1 MSKSLRVLVVEDSED
16 DALLMLRELQGGG
29 YDLTSERVDTAE
41 AMTAAL
47 DEQEW
52 DIVIADYSM
61 PMFSGFTALALLKNR
76 ELDIPF
82 ILVSG
87 AVGEDIA
94 VEAMK
99 AGAHDYIMKDN
110 LTRLVPAVERELR
123 DAEVRRE
130 RRQAEE
136 ELKRAGKEWK
146 RTFDS
151 MSDWVSI
158 HDADMNIV
166 RANGAL
172 GKNLG
177 VPPEELIGKKCYNV
191 FHNREEPL
199 EGCPLVKSTL
209 SKKPEN
215 IEVFEPYLDRWLSV
229 KCSPIFDEKG
239 EVRGTVHVVRDVT
252 ERKRAEEALR
262 ESEEKFRS
270 LAEQS
275 PSMIFINKK
284 GEVVYANKRCEEI
297 MGYKREEFYS
307 PDFDFLSLIAPESRD
322 HVKASF
328 SRHMKGEEV
337 PPYEYTLVTKDG
349 KKIPAIDTTK
359 LILYEGENALLGI
372 ITDITER
379 KRAEEL
385 IKASLEEKEVLLKE
399 IHHRVKN
406 NLQIISSLLYLQSK
420 GVKDEK
426 TLEVFRD
433 SQSCVKSMAL
443 IHEKIYA
450 SGDLAKIDFGEYIRD
465 LTDNLFSSYGINA
478 DKVALKID
486 VKDVS
491 FGVNLAVPCGLI
503 INELIS
509 NSLKHA
515 FPEGKTGEIVVSLRV
530 AKEKE
535 VELIVSDNGI
545 GIPEDLDYKNTDSL
559 GTQLVV
565 NLVEKQLKGTIEL
578 DRKGGTTLTIKFKI

>member
-1 MSKSLRVLVVEDSED
+1 
-16 DALLMLRELQGGG
+16 
-29 YDLTSERVDTAE
+29 
-41 AMTAAL
+41 
-47 DEQEW
+47 
-52 DIVIADYSM
+52 
-61 PMFSGFTALALLKNR
+61 
-76 ELDIPF
+76 
-82 ILVSG
+82 
-87 AVGEDIA
+87 
-94 VEAMK
+94 
-99 AGAHDYIMKDN
+99 
-110 LTRLVPAVERELR
+110 
-123 DAEVRRE
+123 
-130 RRQAEE
+130 
-136 ELKRAGKEWK
+136 
-146 RTFDS
+146 
-151 MSDWVSI
+151 
-158 HDADMNIV
+158 
-166 RANGAL
+166 
-172 GKNLG
+172 
-177 VPPEELIGKKCYNV
+177 
-191 FHNREEPL
+191 
-199 EGCPLVKSTL
+199 
-209 SKKPEN
+209 
-215 IEVFEPYLDRWLSV
+215 
-229 KCSPIFDEKG
+229 
-239 EVRGTVHVVRDVT
+239 
-252 ERKRAEEALR
+252 
-262 ESEEKFRS
+262 
-270 LAEQS
+270 
-275 PSMIFINKK
+275 
-284 GEVVYANKRCEEI
+284 
-297 MGYKREEFYS
+297 
-307 PDFDFLSLIAPESRD
+307 
-322 HVKASF
+322 VKASF